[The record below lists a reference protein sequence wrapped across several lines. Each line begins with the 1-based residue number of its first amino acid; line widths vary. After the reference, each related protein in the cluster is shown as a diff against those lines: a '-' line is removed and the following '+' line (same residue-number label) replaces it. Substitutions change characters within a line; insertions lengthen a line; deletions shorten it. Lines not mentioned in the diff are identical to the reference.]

1 MINRVTLVGN
11 LGRDPELRRLAS
23 GAAVA
28 RFSLATSER
37 YRDRSGTWREQTE
50 WHDVSL
56 WRGLAERAETQLRRG
71 MLVYVEGK
79 LSTRRYTDRAGV
91 DRKATEVIG
100 SHLRILG
107 RHADVPEAATAPPP
121 PAAGA
126 ITLTPPPLPA
136 APDAVPPPPHNS
148 EDGSG
153 LPF

>member
-11 LGRDPELRRLAS
+11 LGRDPELRRLAD

-37 YRDRSGTWREQTE
+37 YRDRAGAWRERTE

-56 WRGLAERAETQLRRG
+56 WRGLAERAEQLRRG

-91 DRKATEVIG
+91 DRKATEVVG
-100 SHLRILG
+100 SYLRILE
-107 RHADVPEAATAPPP
+107 RHADVREAATASVPP
-121 PAAGA
+121 PAGA
-126 ITLTPPPLPA
+126 ISLTPPPASA
-136 APDAVPPPPHNS
+136 APDAAPLVDNA
-148 EDGSG
+148 EDGSE